1 MSAEKRSAS
10 RILSDMLAE
19 LTVADTCHAAKQ
31 IGNLSV
37 GGCLLEITDNL
48 PVGTECRIKIMI
60 DGTREGLRVE
70 ADGEIVRND
79 SETVGIQFKR
89 MGPDSLLHLQNI
101 VRYSLP
107 ILKYNPKS
115 RSRTG

>member
-1 MSAEKRSAS
+1 MSEEKRRSD
-10 RILSDMLAE
+10 RIFSEMPAE
-19 LTVADTCHAAKQ
+19 ITVADTSYTVQQ

-79 SETVGIQFKR
+79 AETISIKFTR
-89 MGPDSLLHLQNI
+89 IGPDSRFHLQNI

-107 ILKYNPKS
+107 ILKCHPG
-115 RSRTG
+115 RRPRR